1 MKRARATEPFKRALA
16 NRPAGHYGLKIFI
29 GRASHPEEPVMMRI
43 IVLSV
48 FGALLAACS
57 GSTRVEDI
65 LRANMP
71 TQEPF
76 RKSQTA

>member
-1 MKRARATEPFKRALA
+1 
-16 NRPAGHYGLKIFI
+16 LKIFILI

-57 GSTRVEDI
+57 GSTMVEDI
-65 LRANMP
+65 LRANTP
-71 TQEPF
+71 TQRAF
-76 RKSQTA
+76 RKSQPA

>member
-1 MKRARATEPFKRALA
+1 
-16 NRPAGHYGLKIFI
+16 
-29 GRASHPEEPVMMRI
+29 MMRI

-65 LRANMP
+65 LRANTP
-71 TQEPF
+71 THPMA
-76 RKSQTA
+76 RKSHLENRSTPESETRTTPEAEPQEGLKSTVQSLSEE